1 MCDEL
6 FQSFPNCYYIIIIWA
21 SEKHIVNYKSVFAE
35 GMSTCNIS
43 LLIVI
48 DKGLFLENTF
58 LKLPSSVL
66 GPGLGAG
73 AVTPDT

>member
-1 MCDEL
+1 M
-6 FQSFPNCYYIIIIWA
+6 
-21 SEKHIVNYKSVFAE
+21 FAE

>member
-1 MCDEL
+1 M
-6 FQSFPNCYYIIIIWA
+6 
-21 SEKHIVNYKSVFAE
+21 FAE

-48 DKGLFLENTF
+48 DKGLFLEDTF
-58 LKLPSSVL
+58 LKLPYSVL

-73 AVTPDT
+73 AVMPDT